1 MDSFKNYENNIGES
15 IIMCIK
21 FQRYTISLLVSFNVL
36 PKEASFYHYVIKVQ
50 WQRSPTKQKIK
61 KRLKIKVSLKKN

>member
-1 MDSFKNYENNIGES
+1 
-15 IIMCIK
+15 MCIK
-21 FQRYTISLLVSFNVL
+21 FQRYTIFLLVSFNVL